1 MSLFDQI
8 AMREHEQ
15 LVLCHDPVSNLRAVI
30 AIHDTTLGPALGG
43 TRMKTYKDEQAAI
56 TDALRL
62 SRGMTYKSAVTG
74 LNLGGGK
81 AVIIGDSRPAPQ
93 GDKCEALFRSYGRF
107 VESLNGRY
115 ITAEDMGTGV
125 ADMEWVRMETDHVV
139 GISAQ
144 LGGSDDPSPV
154 TAMGTYEGMKAAVKH
169 RNGGTESLSNLTV
182 AVQGVGH
189 VGYYLVQHLAREGA
203 KIIVSDVNEVA
214 VKRCVDEF
222 GCTPVGIDE
231 IYDVPMDIYAP
242 CAIGATVNDQT
253 IDRLSCSIIAGSAN
267 NVLLEEEKHGMRLVE
282 RDILYCPDY
291 VINAGGLIN
300 VANELEGYNQKRALA
315 QAAGIH
321 DTIRDILDLAKAEG
335 IPPFRAAN
343 RIAERRI
350 ERMGQVKSTYL
361 GHRERQYRGIC

>member
-1 MSLFDQI
+1 MSIFDQI
-8 AMREHEQ
+8 ASHEHEQ
-15 LVLCHDPVSNLRAVI
+15 LVFCHDPVSNLRAVI
-30 AIHDTTLGPALGG
+30 GIHDTTLGPALGG
-43 TRMKTYKDEQAAI
+43 TRMRVYKNEQAAI
-56 TDALRL
+56 TDVLRL

-81 AVIIGDSRPAPQ
+81 AVIIGDPRT
-93 GDKCEALFRSYGRF
+93 DKCEALFRAYGRF

-115 ITAEDMGTGV
+115 TTAEDMGTGV

-154 TAMGTYEGMKAAVKH
+154 TAMGTYEGMKAAAKKKYG
-169 RNGGTESLSNLTV
+169 NESLAGKTI

-203 KIIVSDVNEVA
+203 KILISDVNEEA
-214 VKRCVDEF
+214 LKTCVQEF
-222 GCTPVGIDE
+222 GATVVGDTEDRIND
-231 IYDVPMDIYAP
+231 IYDAEMDIYAP
-242 CAIGATVNDQT
+242 CAIGATVNDDT
-253 IDRLSCSIIAGSAN
+253 IERLKCSIVAGSAN
-267 NVLLEEEKHGMRLVE
+267 NVLLDEDRHGMRLVE
-282 RDILYCPDY
+282 RGILYCPDY

-315 QAAGIH
+315 QAAAIH
-321 DTIRDILDLAKAEG
+321 DTIRDILALATEKG

-343 RIAERRI
+343 EIAERRI
-350 ERMGQVKSTYL
+350 RRMGQVKSTFL
-361 GHRERQYRGIC
+361 GPRERRYRGIC